1 MLRCKIMMKSL
12 SDLMFFSF
20 CVEDFLFSLTLQC
33 KYLNHD
39 PPNGLHRHCDEA
51 DDCVGESEMENK
63 EVNVCATLH
72 FVPAN
77 YYDNT

>member
-1 MLRCKIMMKSL
+1 MHDNNEVSGCFS
-12 SDLMFFSF
+12 SF
-20 CVEDFLFSLTLQC
+20 CEEDFLFSLILQC

-39 PPNGLHRHCDEA
+39 PPNGLHRHCNEA
-51 DDCVGESEMENK
+51 DNCVGESEMENK

-77 YYDNT
+77 YENNP

>member
-1 MLRCKIMMKSL
+1 
-12 SDLMFFSF
+12 MFLLI
-20 CVEDFLFSLTLQC
+20 LFSLTLQR
-33 KYLNHD
+33 KHLNHD

-51 DDCVGESEMENK
+51 DNCVGDSEMENK

-77 YYDNT
+77 HLQMKVAIVNRI